1 MICLRTVSIGTG
13 QKSAAKEV
21 VANPAAAAES
31 QPNPRRRLEKKAD
44 RRKGRR
50 WPKRE
55 PPPDVSSSKGARAH
69 KDVCVSCLRQLRSGS

>member
-1 MICLRTVSIGTG
+1 M
-13 QKSAAKEV
+13 EV

-50 WPKRE
+50 WPRRE
-55 PPPDVSSSKGARAH
+55 PPPDVSSRKGAGAY
-69 KDVCVSCLRQLRSGS
+69 KDECMSCLRQMWSGF